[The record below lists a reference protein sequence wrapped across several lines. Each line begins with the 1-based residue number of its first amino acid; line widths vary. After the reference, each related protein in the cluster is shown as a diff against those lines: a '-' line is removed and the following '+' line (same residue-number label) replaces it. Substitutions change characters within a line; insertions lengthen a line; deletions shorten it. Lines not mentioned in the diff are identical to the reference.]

1 MRSIILS
8 LAILLVGISAEAQIR
23 RIPAVVTD
31 AFKYKYRNAESVEW
45 KDKLSHFVVFFH
57 LDGEKYEASFRND
70 GTWTSSQREITRE
83 DLPEDVLEGL
93 DKSKYADWEITQFF
107 QVLQPN
113 DKTEYRLLVSKS
125 DLNKRD
131 LTFSDKGRLVRDKLT
146 L

>member
-57 LDGEKYEASFRND
+57 LDGEKYEATFRND